1 MNGVL
6 TGDYLH
12 LTHMNKY
19 NYERNNL
26 NKSKNMDYKAIAT
39 ELWSLLDDIDT
50 ASDGFKPCEDNGIN
64 SYENFYGYTM
74 RKVSARHKLLKSDG
88 YKLYSNED
96 FLKLPKLKEQQ
107 PVK

>member
-1 MNGVL
+1 
-6 TGDYLH
+6 
-12 LTHMNKY
+12 
-19 NYERNNL
+19 
-26 NKSKNMDYKAIAT
+26 MDYKAIAT

-96 FLKLPKLKEQQ
+96 FLNLPQPKEHQ
-107 PVK
+107 PIK